1 MNTEVLTG
9 GDLLSLFTNGYRNLK
24 QNASIVDALNVF
36 PIPDGDTGKNM
47 TMTWLGGIEN
57 ADPEEASAEK
67 VAKAF
72 SKGTLL
78 SARGNSGVILSQ
90 FVRGLSK
97 GMKGKET
104 VTPPDFILAM
114 ESASERA
121 YAAVSVPTEGT
132 MLTVMRECIGN
143 AKEAP
148 DKYADF
154 DSLIDEICTEM
165 KKSLM
170 NTPNLLPC
178 LEEAGVVDS
187 GGAGLLYL
195 FEGMQM
201 ALRGE
206 FLEGNEENT
215 ETPDEFFTPDSER
228 RNKMKKKHVKYAV
241 VAAASGEGMIEY
253 FKNEGCSAVIDGG
266 QTNNPSAKAFVDA
279 FSTIDADHIVVLPND
294 GNIILTAKQAAKI
307 YDGTD
312 VRVIETK
319 SMAEGYSAMS
329 MMDFS
334 QPTVEDFIHEMT
346 HYLPNVTT
354 GYITT
359 ATRDANINGI
369 DIKEGLYVGLT
380 TDILSCDADITTA
393 ALQLFAALPDI
404 DDKQVVTIFYG
415 KGISKDDAL
424 ALGDALE
431 SKYPL
436 MEFGYIDGSMDVY
449 AYMFAIE

>member
-1 MNTEVLTG
+1 MNTEVLNG

-24 QNASIVDALNVF
+24 QNAATVDALNVF

-57 ADPEEASAEK
+57 TDPEELSAEK
-67 VAKAF
+67 VAKSF

-90 FVRGLSK
+90 FVRGFSSGVK
-97 GMKGKET
+97 GHET
-104 VTPPDFILAM
+104 MTPPDFILAM
-114 ESASERA
+114 ENASKKA
-121 YAAVSVPTEGT
+121 YAAVAVPTEGT
-132 MLTVMRECIGN
+132 MLTVMRECIVN
-143 AKEAP
+143 AKEDPA
-148 DKYADF
+148 KFADF
-154 DSLIDEICTEM
+154 DSLIGEICTEM

-178 LEEAGVVDS
+178 LSEAGVVDS

-206 FLEGNEENT
+206 FLDGNEESKDV
-215 ETPDEFFTPDSER
+215 PDEFFTPDSER
-228 RNKMKKKHVKYAV
+228 RAKHKKHVKYAI

-266 QTNNPSAKAFVDA
+266 QTNNPSARAFVEA
-279 FSTIDADHIVVLPND
+279 FYTIDADYIIVLPND

-307 YDGTD
+307 YDGAD

-329 MMDFS
+329 MVDFS
-334 QPTVEDFIHEMT
+334 QPTVEDFIREMT
-346 HYLPNVTT
+346 YYLPNVTT

-359 ATRDANINGI
+359 ATRDANINGVEV
-369 DIKEGLYVGLT
+369 KEGLYVGLT
-380 TDILSCDADITTA
+380 TDILSCDADITEA
-393 ALQLFAALPDI
+393 ALRMFAALPDI
-404 DDKQVVTIFYG
+404 DDKQVVSIFYG
-415 KGISKDDAL
+415 KGITKEDAL
-424 ALGDALE
+424 ALGEALE
-431 SKYPL
+431 AVYPL
-436 MEFGYIDGSMDVY
+436 MEFGYIDGAMDVY
-449 AYMFAIE
+449 SYMFAIE

>member
-90 FVRGLSK
+90 FARGLSK

-154 DSLIDEICTEM
+154 DIAE
-165 KKSLM
+165 
-170 NTPNLLPC
+170 C
-178 LEEAGVVDS
+178 LEHCCKDTKQ
-187 GGAGLLYL
+187 LHWILRLRCTPLRMTLY
-195 FEGMQM
+195 
-201 ALRGE
+201 
-206 FLEGNEENT
+206 
-215 ETPDEFFTPDSER
+215 
-228 RNKMKKKHVKYAV
+228 
-241 VAAASGEGMIEY
+241 
-253 FKNEGCSAVIDGG
+253 
-266 QTNNPSAKAFVDA
+266 
-279 FSTIDADHIVVLPND
+279 
-294 GNIILTAKQAAKI
+294 
-307 YDGTD
+307 
-312 VRVIETK
+312 
-319 SMAEGYSAMS
+319 
-329 MMDFS
+329 
-334 QPTVEDFIHEMT
+334 
-346 HYLPNVTT
+346 
-354 GYITT
+354 YI
-359 ATRDANINGI
+359 
-369 DIKEGLYVGLT
+369 
-380 TDILSCDADITTA
+380 
-393 ALQLFAALPDI
+393 
-404 DDKQVVTIFYG
+404 
-415 KGISKDDAL
+415 
-424 ALGDALE
+424 
-431 SKYPL
+431 
-436 MEFGYIDGSMDVY
+436 
-449 AYMFAIE
+449 